1 MLFNQGTVCV
11 VNLYSY
17 FILVCFQD
25 DAPSLGLESLY
36 FGNENLQ
43 SVGGFLLSC

>member
-1 MLFNQGTVCV
+1 MLFDQGTVCV

-17 FILVCFQD
+17 LILVCFQD

-36 FGNENLQ
+36 LGNENSQ
-43 SVGGFLLSC
+43 SLGVFLLS